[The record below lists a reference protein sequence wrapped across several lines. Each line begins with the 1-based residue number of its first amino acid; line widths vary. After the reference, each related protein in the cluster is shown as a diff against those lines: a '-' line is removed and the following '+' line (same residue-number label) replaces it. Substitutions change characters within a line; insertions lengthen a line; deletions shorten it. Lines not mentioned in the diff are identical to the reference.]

1 MKGVL
6 RRGFSRVAMNA
17 DLPAAEHV
25 PPGSSYARALE
36 AFTLNKILG
45 DRLGFAWRVDLQAN
59 SGEPLFHYDQVR
71 VSFVSPFFFFFFF
84 FLSSLAADCAPA
96 DEVASSFG
104 PLRCY

>member
-1 MKGVL
+1 MKGVW

-25 PPGSSYARALE
+25 PPGSSYVRALE

-59 SGEPLFHYDQVR
+59 SGDTLFHYDQVC
-71 VSFVSPFFFFFFF
+71 VLVFFFFFFF
-84 FLSSLAADCAPA
+84 FPFL
-96 DEVASSFG
+96 F
-104 PLRCY
+104 LRSRLCTCR